1 MMKAHPRRVYLLRF
15 IKFLVTLRSVY
26 GVEFFKAFVK
36 AAMIKYCSK
45 LSDNIVIEKVSSAV
59 ADRYI
64 EYVRHIRKEC
74 ESINRSG
81 VLAIQYSNSNKT
93 KDPLPVHVCNT
104 KGDSFITV
112 TYNYELSESSKIE
125 IFEVYL
131 LKLMIDSTGFNL
143 FGPLEFFVDLVFYD
157 VCSSLPF
164 LIIDSFVTVHVYR
177 LNIIWKMYTCSENE
191 AGANQ
196 NVDLSTMNSG
206 LREALISCARDEI
219 RKLISDMVTPESIS
233 FVAAASRKN
242 SNLMKDKQRSR
253 SPRIMS
259 PKRHTRPMTACS
271 VPSSMTKAYRPGR
284 TKSCSKIDC
293 TRNKKVLLS
302 RREDV
307 IYSGQAL
314 SFASTKW
321 IEKSAN
327 IIDKSSEE
335 ICNIQETKT
344 GKSTGKIDNGQ
355 GDRATESL
363 VNTIE
368 QQQNINEHSPS
379 QQKKLKRSKSWDTS
393 KLCNSSRITNGG
405 LSRPSTAFCKSSRIT
420 KRSLSRPTTALER
433 RAPFRPSTA
442 HFVRAKVEDFSHN
455 LLRPIIAKQ
464 ANDATN
470 PIPFA
475 MGEHEWEN
483 ELARH
488 VVSVYN
494 NKIVSDVK
502 DFECSKPMAE
512 DTTSCSPDTK
522 LFFAPA
528 PLSESATSVAP
539 NIRRPMAPP
548 ASSKTKIVRQTK
560 QLMNSTSPRMV
571 WIEITTG
578 ATPYNWN
585 ELEGKPNIL
594 SGQRRVI
601 YNILLWINIGFPTVH
616 QSLRY
621 LRCAIS

>member
-1 MMKAHPRRVYLLRF
+1 M
-15 IKFLVTLRSVY
+15 
-26 GVEFFKAFVK
+26 
-36 AAMIKYCSK
+36 
-45 LSDNIVIEKVSSAV
+45 
-59 ADRYI
+59 
-64 EYVRHIRKEC
+64 
-74 ESINRSG
+74 
-81 VLAIQYSNSNKT
+81 
-93 KDPLPVHVCNT
+93 
-104 KGDSFITV
+104 
-112 TYNYELSESSKIE
+112 
-125 IFEVYL
+125 
-131 LKLMIDSTGFNL
+131 
-143 FGPLEFFVDLVFYD
+143 DLVFYD

-164 LIIDSFVTVHVYR
+164 LIINSFVTVHVYR

-196 NVDLSTMNSG
+196 NVDFSTMNSG

-233 FVAAASRKN
+233 SAAAASRKN

-271 VPSSMTKAYRPGR
+271 VPSSMTKAYRPGL

-321 IEKSAN
+321 IEKSAK

-344 GKSTGKIDNGQ
+344 GKSTGMIDNGQ

-512 DTTSCSPDTK
+512 DRTSCSPDTK

-528 PLSESATSVAP
+528 PLSASATSVAP
-539 NIRRPMAPP
+539 NIRRPMTPP

-571 WIEITTG
+571 WIEITSTG

-585 ELEGKPNIL
+585 ELEGKPNIVW
-594 SGQRRVI
+594 SKTSHSQHFAVD
-601 YNILLWINIGFPTVH
+601 
-616 QSLRY
+616 
-621 LRCAIS
+621 